1 MAPNKQSKKTV
12 FKLVGIFLA
21 GVLVLLAASS
31 RNYIELHERL
41 IIQGL
46 GIDRTEQGYKVSVQ
60 ALKTTEED
68 KIELLVTEGDTVYD
82 ALNNLSLQIGKVPL
96 YTHNIMVVIGRSAAE
111 HGLDDVLDFFVRYHE
126 ARPTESVFMASD
138 TAGELF
144 AHQEDGQYTL
154 LKDIDESAH
163 ARQYNSQLVQ
173 VEVMDVINDLYRRS
187 NSAHLPILSL
197 EDGRIEELGTGIF
210 EQGKL
215 KETLSLEQTRGLMA
229 TINKLE
235 VGTEVVQL
243 SDHISVTME
252 YFDCKSHIET
262 EIKDGKPVFTVKVKC
277 KANISQMDNP
287 IEDQMD
293 DSVYPELEKAVSAKL
308 REQIESAIRWAVID
322 NQCDV
327 FGFGNALLWQ
337 QTDYWREHEDH
348 WRDDMGEADYFVYV
362 DTTIALEGQELSPK
376 PFSVW

>member
-1 MAPNKQSKKTV
+1 MAPNKQSKKRV
-12 FKLVGIFLA
+12 YKLIGIFLA

-60 ALKTTEED
+60 ALKTTEEE
-68 KIELLVTEGDTVYD
+68 KIELLITEGDTVYD

-126 ARPTESVFMASD
+126 ARPTESVFMARD

-197 EDGRIEELGTGIF
+197 EDGKIQEVGTGIF
-210 EQGKL
+210 EGEKL

-229 TINKLE
+229 TLNKLE

-243 SDHISVTME
+243 SDDISVTMQ
-252 YFDCKSHIET
+252 YFDCKSRIET
-262 EIKDGKPVFTVKVKC
+262 EIKDGKPVFTVKVQC
-277 KANISQMDNP
+277 KANISQMDHP

-293 DSVYPELEKAVSAKL
+293 AHVYPELEQAVSAKL
-308 REQIESAIRWAVID
+308 QEQIESAIQWAVID

-327 FGFGNALLWQ
+327 FGFGNALLRQ
-337 QTDYWREHEDH
+337 QTDYWKEHEDH
-348 WRDDMGEADYFVYV
+348 WRDDMGKADYFVHV
-362 DTTIALEGQELSPK
+362 DTTISLEGQELSPK

>member
-1 MAPNKQSKKTV
+1 MAPNKQSKKRV
-12 FKLVGIFLA
+12 YKLVGIFLA
-21 GVLVLLAASS
+21 GVLVFLAASS

-60 ALKTTEED
+60 ALKTTEEE

-82 ALNNLSLQIGKVPL
+82 TLNNLSLQIGKVPL

-126 ARPTESVFMASD
+126 ARPTESVFMARD

-197 EDGRIEELGTGIF
+197 EDGKI
-210 EQGKL
+210 Q
-215 KETLSLEQTRGLMA
+215 
-229 TINKLE
+229 E
-235 VGTEVVQL
+235 VGRGFL
-243 SDHISVTME
+243 R
-252 YFDCKSHIET
+252 
-262 EIKDGKPVFTVKVKC
+262 GK
-277 KANISQMDNP
+277 N
-287 IEDQMD
+287 
-293 DSVYPELEKAVSAKL
+293 
-308 REQIESAIRWAVID
+308 
-322 NQCDV
+322 
-327 FGFGNALLWQ
+327 
-337 QTDYWREHEDH
+337 
-348 WRDDMGEADYFVYV
+348 
-362 DTTIALEGQELSPK
+362 
-376 PFSVW
+376 